1 MEIKITADKKLLE
14 ALDKIA
20 EALSRMVAAPA
31 TNALQGAAN
40 AATAVTTAEPE
51 EEVHAQPVEP
61 AQTHSPAPQKAEPV
75 PTREEIRS
83 MAAIKIQAGHRDAV
97 KALIA
102 KCGGTR
108 VSDVPEDRLAEFKAG
123 LEAMV

>member
-1 MEIKITADKKLLE
+1 MEIKITGDKKLLE

-31 TNALQGAAN
+31 TKAIQDAAN
-40 AATAVTTAEPE
+40 AATAATTAEPE
-51 EEVHAQPVEP
+51 EVQTQPVEP
-61 AQTHSPAPQKAEPV
+61 AQDPSPASQKAEPV

-83 MAAIKIQAGHRDAV
+83 MAAIKLQAGHRDAV
-97 KALIA
+97 KALIG

-123 LEAMV
+123 LIALN

>member
-1 MEIKITADKKLLE
+1 MEIKITGDKKLLE

-20 EALSRMVAAPA
+20 DALSRMVAAPA
-31 TNALQGAAN
+31 TKALQDAVN
-40 AATAVTTAEPE
+40 AATAAATAEP

-61 AQTHSPAPQKAEPV
+61 AQAHSPAPQKAEPV

-97 KALIA
+97 KALIGN
-102 KCGGTR
+102 CGGTR

-123 LEAMV
+123 LTAMN